1 MTKLEKQLLNGRK
14 PTRRYRQLRDALC
27 DNEREYRYFM
37 ESKPDV
43 FDPNEKVEK
52 PFAGLGPDVGQAAM
66 LRLTAKHRGIEDAVR
81 LARRDQSIEYTVADA
96 KTHTFR
102 SDHDELRM
110 TYLSDGSP
118 YKPEHTIITA
128 NGIKPASVMSWIH
141 REKPGSPAWE
151 QRARQRFME
160 QNVDVLPTV

>member
-1 MTKLEKQLLNGRK
+1 MAFADALHELQEDGWNPEKGKEYRQSKDFKKLEKQLLNGRK

-96 KTHTFR
+96 KPIR
-102 SDHDELRM
+102 SGR
-110 TYLSDGSP
+110 
-118 YKPEHTIITA
+118 IT
-128 NGIKPASVMSWIH
+128 MS
-141 REKPGSPAWE
+141 
-151 QRARQRFME
+151 
-160 QNVDVLPTV
+160 